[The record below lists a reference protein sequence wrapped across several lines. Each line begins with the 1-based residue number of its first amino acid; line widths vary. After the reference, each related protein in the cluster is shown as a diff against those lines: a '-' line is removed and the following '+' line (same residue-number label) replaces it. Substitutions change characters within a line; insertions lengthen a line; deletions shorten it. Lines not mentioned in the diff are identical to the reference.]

1 MKTTPCLI
9 QNVFYF
15 FFIYERRSELGKEGE
30 RTGEL
35 KESMWTK
42 YEEIGSSKIT
52 VLWSDGE
59 EEARTSLRR
68 KIGKLAKISS

>member
-1 MKTTPCLI
+1 
-9 QNVFYF
+9 VFYF
-15 FFIYERRSELGKEGE
+15 FFIYERRSKLGKEGE

-52 VLWSDGE
+52 VLWCDGE

-68 KIGKLAKISS
+68 KIGKLAEISS